1 MYENITYEGILA
13 RMLDRIPSTM
23 DKREGSII
31 YDALAPAAVELQQM
45 YIELDAIL
53 LETFG
58 DTASREFLIKRASER
73 GIAPYPATYSVLK
86 ATSTPSDV
94 DIAIGSRF
102 SLNELNYT
110 IIEKIENGS
119 YKISCDTVGAVGNKY
134 FGALIPI
141 DYIQGLESI
150 VITELLIP
158 GEDEE
163 ETEEFRARYLNSFN
177 SQSFGGNEA
186 DYKERIGSIEGVAND
201 GVKIYRAWE
210 GGGTVKAVIIN
221 SDYGKPS
228 ETLINEV
235 QTKVDPIQNQ
245 GVGAGFAPIGHK
257 VTIAGCGETVVDVV
271 THISFQDN
279 WDWESLKSQV
289 EKTIDD
295 YFKELASGWGKT
307 ENISVKIS
315 QIETRLLELTGISD
329 VADTTLN
336 KGTRNL
342 TIDSDNI
349 PVRGDVTCI
358 TEN

>member
-1 MYENITYEGILA
+1 MYENITYEGILK

-31 YDALAPAAVELQQM
+31 YDALAPAAVELQLM
-45 YIELDAIL
+45 YIELDNIL

-58 DTASREFLIKRASER
+58 DTASREYLIKRASER
-73 GIAPYPATYSVLK
+73 GIAPFPSTNAVLK

-119 YKISCDTVGAVGNKY
+119 YKIACETVGAGGNKY
-134 FGALIPI
+134 FGSLIPI
-141 DYIQGLESI
+141 DYIPGLENIS
-150 VITELLIP
+150 ITELLIP

-163 ETEEFRARYLNSFN
+163 ETEELRMRYLNSFN
-177 SQSFGGNEA
+177 SQSFGGNVA
-186 DYKERIGSIEGVAND
+186 DYKEKIGSIEGVAND
-201 GVKIYRAWE
+201 GVKIYPAWK

-221 SDYGKPS
+221 SDYEKPS

-235 QTKVDPIQNQ
+235 QTKIDPLQNQ
-245 GVGAGFAPIGHK
+245 GVGAGIAPIGHT
-257 VTIAGCGETVVDVV
+257 VTIVGCGETDVDIE
-271 THISFQDN
+271 THITFQAD
-279 WDWESLKSQV
+279 WDWDSLKSQV

-295 YFKELASGWGKT
+295 YLKELASDWGKT
-307 ENISVKIS
+307 STLVVRIS
-315 QIETRLLELTGISD
+315 QIETRLLELTGVLD

-336 KGTRNL
+336 GDVHNL
-342 TIDSDNI
+342 IIDSDNI
-349 PVRGDVTCI
+349 PVRRSVT
-358 TEN
+358 NV